1 MTGRPRMAMSS
12 DFLDAYARLPRAQQR
27 GVRSLISRFNA
38 DPTASGLNYE
48 RVRAARDPAMRSLRI
63 DQGYRAIVLKPER
76 GGVHMLL
83 WADKHDEA
91 YAWAARHECRI
102 HPETGALQVY
112 APRTDLPAHGARG
125 REGEG
130 GGPPGR
136 RDGRNAGA
144 FGQPADTPGTPP
156 GAPRQPADIPA
167 APSATPGAPADVAG
181 RPPATPGQRPGG
193 PVSVPT
199 SGSPA
204 AMPGAPTDGA
214 AAPDVPPPAF
224 RALKDRELARLGVPP
239 AMLAEVR
246 AVRGEADLDAM
257 QARLPVEAY
266 EALFLYLAG
275 ETYER
280 LVLEREAPAEPVDT
294 EDFAKALERDESRAR
309 FVVVEDEME
318 LEAMLNAPLERWRVF
333 LHPSQRRSVE
343 RRWNGPVRVLG
354 GAGTGKTV
362 VAMHRARRLA
372 RNAGGAPEPT
382 GRILFTTFT
391 RNLAADIEHN
401 LRAICTPEEMERIE
415 VTNLDR
421 WVARFLR
428 RRRYQFRIV
437 YDRRRDAGEAWRR
450 ALDLKPPDLDLPDA
464 FYDDEWEQVV
474 QANGVTARDEYLRV
488 PRTGRGVRLSRGA
501 RARVWPVFEEYRV
514 QLAERGLKEV
524 DDACR
529 DAAALLTAERERERG
544 RDQEREQEQGQSR
557 RQGAQDY
564 AAVVVDEAQDM
575 GAPAWRLI
583 RAIAPEGPDDL
594 FITGD
599 GHQRIYGRS
608 RVVLGRCGIDVRG
621 RARKLRLNYRTT
633 EQTRRW
639 AARLLAGRAIDD
651 LDGGADD
658 GRDVRSLTEG
668 PAPILKR
675 FASRKEQARHIA
687 GYLEGLRDGGEP
699 LRGVCIVA
707 RTRRERDTIAAELA
721 EEGLRSVTLEAGA
734 IDDAD
739 AEDVRLA
746 TMHRVKGL
754 EFDRVVIASMN
765 DGLVPLPAALEE
777 RGDAVERES
786 AETGERALVHVAAT
800 RAKRVVLV
808 LGFGAPSRLL
818 SSGSAA

>member
-1 MTGRPRMAMSS
+1 MNGRHGMAMSS
-12 DFLDAYARLPRAQQR
+12 DFLEAYARLPRAQQK
-27 GVRSLISRFNA
+27 GVRSLIARFNT

-48 RVRAARDPAMRSLRI
+48 RIHTARDPAMRSLRI
-63 DQGYRAIVLKPER
+63 DRGYRAIVLKPER
-76 GGVHMLL
+76 SDVHMLL

-102 HPETGALQVY
+102 NPETGALQVY
-112 APRTDLPAHGARG
+112 APMTDFPGEAPERG
-125 REGEG
+125 RETAA
-130 GGPPGR
+130 GGPSGR
-136 RDGRNAGA
+136 EDGRNAGA
-144 FGQPADTPGTPP
+144 AGPRIGPDEQPSEHPGET
-156 GAPRQPADIPA
+156 GRQPGRTEGRPNEV
-167 APSATPGAPADVAG
+167 PGRSAETG
-181 RPPATPGQRPGG
+181 RPPAG
-193 PVSVPT
+193 T
-199 SGSPA
+199 SGEPADTHGSPA
-204 AMPGAPTDGA
+204 EATTASD
-214 AAPDVPPPAF
+214 DPPPAF
-224 RALKDRELARLGVPP
+224 RTLKDRELARLGVPP

-246 AVRGEADLDAM
+246 MVRGEEALDAM

-275 ETYER
+275 ETYEQ

-294 EDFAKALERDESRAR
+294 GDFAKALERDESRAR

-333 LHPSQRRSVE
+333 LHPSQRRLVE

-372 RNAGGAPEPT
+372 RDPQP

-391 RNLAADIEHN
+391 RNLAADIENN
-401 LRAICTPEEMERIE
+401 LRAICTPEEMARIE

-421 WVARFLR
+421 WVVGFLR
-428 RRRYQFRIV
+428 RRRYRFRIV
-437 YDRRRDAGEAWRR
+437 YDRGRDAGEAWQR
-450 ALDLKPPDLDLPDA
+450 ALDLKPPGPDFPDA
-464 FYDDEWEQVV
+464 FYGDEWEQVV
-474 QANGVTARDEYLRV
+474 QANGVTTADEYLRV
-488 PRTGRGVRLSRGA
+488 PRTGRGVRLGRAA
-501 RARVWPVFEEYRV
+501 RARVWPVFEEYRA

-524 DDACR
+524 DDAFR
-529 DAAALLTAERERERG
+529 DAAALLREDRG
-544 RDQEREQEQGQSR
+544 
-557 RQGAQDY
+557 ALDY
-564 AAVVVDEAQDM
+564 AAVIVDEAQDM
-575 GAPAWRLI
+575 GAQSWRLI
-583 RAIAPEGPDDL
+583 RAIVPQGPDDL

-599 GHQRIYGRS
+599 GHQRIYGRN

-658 GRDVRSLTEG
+658 GRGIRSLTRG
-668 PAPILKR
+668 PAPI
-675 FASRKEQARHIA
+675 RKHFETREEQARYIS

-707 RTRRERDTIAAELA
+707 RTRRERDAVAAGLE
-721 EEGLRSVTLEAGA
+721 EEGLKSVTLEAGA
-734 IDDAD
+734 IDDGE
-739 AEDVRLA
+739 AEEVRLA

-765 DGLVPLPAALEE
+765 DGLAPLPAALEE
-777 RGDAVERES
+777 RCDAVERES

-800 RAKRVVLV
+800 RAKREVLV
-808 LGFGAPSRLL
+808 LSFGRPSRFL
-818 SSGSAA
+818 SESAA

>member
-1 MTGRPRMAMSS
+1 MNGRHGMAMSS
-12 DFLDAYARLPRAQQR
+12 DFLEAYARLPRAQQK
-27 GVRSLISRFNA
+27 GVRSLIARFNT

-48 RVRAARDPAMRSLRI
+48 RIHTARDPAMRSLRI
-63 DQGYRAIVLKPER
+63 DRGYRAIVLKPER
-76 GGVHMLL
+76 SDVHMLL

-102 HPETGALQVY
+102 NPETGALQVY
-112 APRTDLPAHGARG
+112 APMTDFPGEAPERG
-125 REGEG
+125 RETAA
-130 GGPPGR
+130 GGPSGR
-136 RDGRNAGA
+136 EDGRNAGA
-144 FGQPADTPGTPP
+144 AGPRIGPDEQPSEHPGETGRQPGRTEGRPNEVPGRSAETGRTPAGTSGEPADTHG
-156 GAPRQPADIPA
+156 
-167 APSATPGAPADVAG
+167 
-181 RPPATPGQRPGG
+181 PPAEAT
-193 PVSVPT
+193 
-199 SGSPA
+199 A
-204 AMPGAPTDGA
+204 ASDE
-214 AAPDVPPPAF
+214 PPPAF
-224 RALKDRELARLGVPP
+224 RTLKDRELARLGVPP

-246 AVRGEADLDAM
+246 MVRGEEALDAM

-275 ETYER
+275 ETYEQ

-294 EDFAKALERDESRAR
+294 GDFAKALERDESRAR

-333 LHPSQRRSVE
+333 LHPSQRRLVE

-362 VAMHRARRLA
+362 VAMHRARRFA
-372 RNAGGAPEPT
+372 RDLQP

-391 RNLAADIEHN
+391 RNLAADIENN
-401 LRAICTPEEMERIE
+401 LRAICTPEEMARIE

-421 WVARFLR
+421 WVAHFLR
-428 RRRYQFRIV
+428 RRRYRFRIV
-437 YDRRRDAGEAWRR
+437 YDRGRDAGEAWQR
-450 ALDLKPPDLDLPDA
+450 ALDLKPPGLDFPDA
-464 FYDDEWEQVV
+464 FYGDEWEQVV
-474 QANGVTARDEYLRV
+474 QANGVTTADEYLRV
-488 PRTGRGVRLSRGA
+488 PRTGRGVRLGRAA
-501 RARVWPVFEEYRV
+501 RARVWPVFEEYRA

-524 DDACR
+524 DDAFR
-529 DAAALLTAERERERG
+529 DAAALLKADRG
-544 RDQEREQEQGQSR
+544 
-557 RQGAQDY
+557 ALDY
-564 AAVVVDEAQDM
+564 AAVIVDEAQDM
-575 GAPAWRLI
+575 GAQSWRLI
-583 RAIAPEGPDDL
+583 RAIVPQGPDDL

-599 GHQRIYGRS
+599 GHQRIYGRN

-658 GRDVRSLTEG
+658 GRGIRSLTRG
-668 PAPILKR
+668 PAPI
-675 FASRKEQARHIA
+675 RKHFETREEQARYIS

-707 RTRRERDTIAAELA
+707 RTRRERDAVAAGLE
-721 EEGLRSVTLEAGA
+721 EEGLKSVTLEAGA
-734 IDDAD
+734 IDDGE
-739 AEDVRLA
+739 AEEVRLA

-765 DGLVPLPAALEE
+765 DGLAPLPAALEE
-777 RGDAVERES
+777 RCDAVERES

-800 RAKRVVLV
+800 RAKREVLV
-808 LGFGAPSRLL
+808 LSFGRPSRLL
-818 SSGSAA
+818 TGPEACA